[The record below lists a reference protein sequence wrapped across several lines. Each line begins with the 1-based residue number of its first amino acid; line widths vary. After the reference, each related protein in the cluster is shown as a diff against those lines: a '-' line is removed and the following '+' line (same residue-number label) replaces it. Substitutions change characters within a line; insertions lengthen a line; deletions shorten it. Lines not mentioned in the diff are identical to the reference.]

1 MTRLLVA
8 FSWSLGWGPISEY
21 AKAIDG
27 VRLWT
32 NIVMLVALVIL
43 LLFLVP
49 AFVAELLELRH
60 QKPAQPH
67 LKHPVW
73 RRKPAGSTAITK

>member
-8 FSWSLGWGPISEY
+8 FSWGLGWGPISEY

-43 LLFLVP
+43 LLFLVSS
-49 AFVAELLELRH
+49 LR
-60 QKPAQPH
+60 
-67 LKHPVW
+67 
-73 RRKPAGSTAITK
+73 RRAA